1 MVEVLPALSG
11 AAFTF
16 LTGFGSFHRCWLASG
31 IIRTENEK
39 ERKKM
44 MNTGSVK
51 LGFMLIFN
59 GAISNLYT
67 LPT

>member
-16 LTGFGSFHRCWLASG
+16 LTGVGSFYRCWLASG
-31 IIRTENEK
+31 ITDTEDEK

-44 MNTGSVK
+44 MNNESVILK
-51 LGFMLIFN
+51 
-59 GAISNLYT
+59 
-67 LPT
+67 

>member
-16 LTGFGSFHRCWLASG
+16 LTGFGSFRRCWLAAG
-31 IIRTENEK
+31 IIKTEEEK

-44 MNTGSVK
+44 MNTGSVI
-51 LGFMLIFN
+51 LEL
-59 GAISNLYT
+59 
-67 LPT
+67 